1 MSFIIIRTL
10 DIFFQVLELLIVAN
24 SVLSMFFAGKSNKW
38 TELVSSM
45 VEPMLLP
52 FRKLIVRLKLNNGNM
67 DFSPILA
74 LLTIEFIL
82 KPLVLFAAIKLL
94 M

>member
-1 MSFIIIRTL
+1 MGIIIIRTL

-24 SVLSMFFAGKSNKW
+24 SVLSMFFPGKKNKW
-38 TELVSSM
+38 TVLIASL

-52 FRKLIVRLKLNNGNM
+52 FRNLIERLKLNTGNM

-74 LLTIEFIL
+74 LLTIEFII